1 MLELR
6 GVSKRF
12 GDTLAVDKVSFACER
27 GELVGIIGRSG
38 AGKSTLL
45 RLINRLSDPSEGCIT
60 WDGEDVGHLKGR
72 ALRSWRRRC
81 AMIFQQFNLCPRLDV
96 ITNVLLGVVA
106 ERPLVTS
113 LIKVFP
119 AADRAQAIIE
129 LDALDMAQAALQR
142 AGTLSG
148 GQQQRVAIARAM
160 LQEPDL
166 VLADEPVASLDPVNA
181 EIVMEAL
188 QKICHERNVPV
199 IVNLHSLDIARRYC
213 TRVVAMAK
221 GSVVFDGPPSA
232 LTPAVLERVYAGR
245 SGAPRTTEP
254 FSVVEAA

>member
-1 MLELR
+1 MLELH

-12 GDTLAVDKVSFACER
+12 GDTLAVNSVSFSCQR

-45 RLINRLSDPSEGCIT
+45 RLINRLSDPSEGKIT
-60 WDGEDVGHLKGR
+60 WDGDDVSDLKGSP
-72 ALRSWRRRC
+72 LRKWRRRC
-81 AMIFQQFNLCPRLDV
+81 AMIFQQFNLSPRLDV
-96 ITNVLLGVVA
+96 ITNVLVGVVG
-106 ERPLVTS
+106 ERPLFSS
-113 LIKVFP
+113 LIKFFP
-119 AADRAQAIIE
+119 AADRARAILE
-129 LDALDMAQAALQR
+129 LDALDMAGAALQR

-181 EIVMEAL
+181 EVVMEAL
-188 QKICHERNVPV
+188 QKICRERNVPV

-213 TRVVAMAK
+213 TRVIAMAK
-221 GSVVFDGPPSA
+221 GAVVFDGPPSA
-232 LTPAVLERVYAGR
+232 LTPAVLDRVYGGR
-245 SGAPRTTEP
+245 TSAPEP
-254 FSVVEAA
+254 FSVVAAA